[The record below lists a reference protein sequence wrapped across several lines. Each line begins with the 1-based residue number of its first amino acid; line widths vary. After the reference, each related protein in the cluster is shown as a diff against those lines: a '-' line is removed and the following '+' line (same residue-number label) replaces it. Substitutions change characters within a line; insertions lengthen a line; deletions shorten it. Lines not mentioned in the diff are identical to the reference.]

1 LAVLAAA
8 LSQPLEGDFT
18 MPETEETPQGGQPET
33 EPQETPA
40 APEAEPAK
48 QDPWAD
54 PDAARKEIERLRKEA
69 AGYRTKVRDL
79 EPLAQ
84 KAKELEDAQKSEQ
97 ERLAEQLQEAQQHVQ
112 AFRQRAVR
120 AEVRA
125 LAAAEFAD
133 PDDAHAFLD
142 LDSFVG
148 DDGEIDTDGIRKGL
162 ADLLKRKPH
171 LARDAGPRAPRPD
184 RTQGSS
190 GNGNRT
196 PNSPEAEFAG
206 FLTGLLDRR

>member
-1 LAVLAAA
+1 
-8 LSQPLEGDFT
+8 
-18 MPETEETPQGGQPET
+18 MPENEETEQVATETQQPE
-33 EPQETPA
+33 A
-40 APEAEPAK
+40 APGAEQAK
-48 QDPWAD
+48 ADPWAD
-54 PDAARKEIERLRKEA
+54 PDAARKEIERLRREA
-69 AGYRTKVRDL
+69 AKYRTKAGEL
-79 EPLAQ
+79 EPLAR
-84 KAKELEDAQKSEQ
+84 KAKELEDAQKTEQ
-97 ERLAEQLQEAQQHVQ
+97 ERLAEQLRAAQEKAQAVQ
-112 AFRQRAVR
+112 QRAVR

-142 LDSFVG
+142 LAAYV
-148 DDGEIDTDGIRKGL
+148 DGEGDIDTAAIQRDLR
-162 ADLLKRKPH
+162 DLLKRKPH

-196 PNSPEAEFAG
+196 PNTPEAEFAG

>member
-1 LAVLAAA
+1 
-8 LSQPLEGDFT
+8 
-18 MPETEETPQGGQPET
+18 MPENEETPQGGQPET
-33 EPQETPA
+33 EPQAP

-54 PDAARKEIERLRKEA
+54 PEAARKEIERLRKEA

-79 EPLAQ
+79 EPLAK

-97 ERLAEQLQEAQQHVQ
+97 ERLSEQLSEAQQHVQ
-112 AFRQRAVR
+112 VFRQRAVR

-148 DDGEIDTDGIRKGL
+148 DDGEINTDSIREGL

-171 LARDAGPRAPRPD
+171 LARDAGPRTPRPD

-196 PNSPEAEFAG
+196 PNDPATEFAG